1 MANVTDILPLPLAPS
16 SMEGQ
21 KAVLQQDRTGQDRV
35 VPGPGNAAA
44 GFLLR
49 LNYLYRELAKTIL
62 VFRSDDTVSAP
73 GFASSVTPNWIC
85 T

>member
-49 LNYLYRELAKTIL
+49 LYRELAKTIL
-62 VFRSDDTVSAP
+62 VFRSDTVSAP
-73 GFASSVTPNWIC
+73 GFASSITPNWIC